1 MIAPPP
7 SSRFFLLSG
16 LALLA
21 LGAGYAAVVLSTA
34 TGQEAQQLDQIF
46 PFYNWHIRPFT
57 ATAYESLRHTFAL
70 LALLLTGVFI
80 GLARARRSRPELA
93 ALGREL
99 WLASGG
105 LATGLLNLTRPQRR
119 VALVALALLTG
130 LRLSLSIFNAEYD
143 DAASYTFFVSRG
155 LLAVSAYYPVPN
167 NHVLSN
173 TLSWLFYQVYPGFW
187 WTMRLPVLLA
197 ATATSGLLLAGL
209 LRERVSFRPA
219 LLAVVLFSVAQLSL
233 YHAAVGRGYWL
244 LTGLAAI
251 TFFCTLALSSGTSR
265 PRAAW
270 AGILVTGGLG
280 AYTVP
285 TFALVLAS
293 AFSWLGLHYWRRR
306 DWPGLVCLSATG
318 GLIVASALLL
328 YAPLLFISGPGMFFG
343 NGFVSSHPMVEFA
356 ATLPRFLWETEGFLA
371 GQIKIGALLTIAG
384 LSAALFLL
392 RQTRRGQLPAALAA
406 PWERLAP
413 AALWFA
419 GLPYAIIVLQRV
431 YAPGRT
437 LMYKAFFF
445 YLLLALVVEWL
456 LQIQPGSRLQ
466 RGLRPA
472 LGAVALLWG
481 AYQVNCIV
489 RDNRRPGQHNA
500 DFHAAF
506 AWLADQPRG
515 RVLVPDPTHNV
526 FLNLYFRAERPDQR
540 WQLAGRPQPGTYY
553 AYVVAF
559 PDHRGYFQPHFTYPP
574 AYHNRE
580 VDIYRVPAT
589 APVPVGLPAYWHL
602 AD

>member
-1 MIAPPP
+1 M
-7 SSRFFLLSG
+7 
-16 LALLA
+16 LLA
-21 LGAGYAAVVLSTA
+21 LGAGYAAVVLGTA
-34 TGQEAQQLDQIF
+34 TGSEARQLDLIF
-46 PFYNWHIRPFT
+46 PFYNWHIRPFST
-57 ATAYESLRHTFAL
+57 AAYESRSNEFAL
-70 LALLLTGVFI
+70 LALLLTGAFI
-80 GLARARRSRPELA
+80 GLTCARRSRAELA

-99 WLASGG
+99 RLAGAG
-105 LATGLLNLTRPQRR
+105 LAAGLLNLTRPQRR
-119 VALVALALLTG
+119 GALAALALLTG
-130 LRLSLSIFNAEYD
+130 LRLYLSIFNAEYD

-173 TLSWLFYQVYPGFW
+173 ALSWLFYQVYPGFW
-187 WTMRLPVLLA
+187 WTMRLPVLLI
-197 ATATSGLLLAGL
+197 ATATTGLLFAGL
-209 LRERVSFRPA
+209 LNERVRFRPA
-219 LLAVVLFSVAQLSL
+219 LLTVVLFGVTQLSL

-244 LTGLAAI
+244 LTGMAAI

-270 AGILVTGGLG
+270 AGILISGVLG

-306 DWPGLVCLSATG
+306 DWPGLARLSATG
-318 GLIVASALLL
+318 SLIVTSALLL
-328 YAPLLFISGPGMFFG
+328 YAPLLFVSGPGIFFS
-343 NGFVSSHPMVEFA
+343 NGFVSPHPMVEFA
-356 ATLPRFLWETEGFLA
+356 QMLPHFLWETEGFLA

-384 LSAALFLL
+384 LGAAIILL
-392 RQTRRGQLPAALAA
+392 RRARRGQLSAALVA

-413 AALWFA
+413 AALWFMA
-419 GLPYAIIVLQRV
+419 LPYAVIIIQRV

-456 LQIQPGSRLQ
+456 LQIRPGSRLQ

-472 LGAVALLWG
+472 MGAIALLWG

-489 RDNRRPGQHNA
+489 RDNRRPSQDNA

-506 AWLADQPRG
+506 AWLAGQPQG

-526 FLNLYFRAERPDQR
+526 FLNLYFRAERPEQR

-559 PDHRGYFQPHFTYPP
+559 PDRRGYFQPRFTYPP

-589 APVPVGLPAYWHL
+589 APVPAGLPAYWHL